1 MAVSF
6 DVLSKLPY
14 PGLRAFSE
22 SEKNVFFGRDRQL
35 DELLRK
41 IRTNRFLAVVGNAG
55 SGKSSLIHASFVPKL
70 KDGFNGQS
78 GNRWRIATC
87 RPSDNPLA
95 YLAAALAQRNVLHP
109 DEKMDPNYPST
120 IENVLRRGSLGIVE
134 AYKTSSVSKDNLLI
148 VIDQFEEIFAY
159 AKHSQSAADDAATFV
174 NLLLN
179 ASRQREYAIYVVLTM
194 KTNFIG
200 SCTDFRGLPEAIND
214 GQFLVPRL
222 KTEELKKAIIA
233 PVKEVGA
240 TIDQDL
246 VNKIILDLGEDFED
260 LPALQ
265 HLMMRVWD
273 NWVEDCDPSMPIS
286 LGHYEAVGGI
296 QKALS
301 FHAEQAFQAMD
312 TPEKKII
319 AERLFKAI
327 SEKGAADAKPLRKT
341 VTIKQLMALTSAP
354 FTTVTAVI
362 HTFSRSGRQFIQA
375 ADLPDMEEN
384 NTISITYDSLLTR
397 WERMVIWMDE
407 EFESA
412 ELYQRISAAAATYLD
427 GKGGL
432 WNDPELS
439 LALKWMDPQTYDPQN
454 PHKLAPN
461 LAWSKRYN
469 DSYQDTID
477 FILKSEAAHSKK
489 ETAILE
495 DADKKKKTRQLITY
509 LSLGFAAVCLLLL
522 LLAGVALESARR
534 SALMA
539 DRKAKEARLAAY
551 QAELAKQDAAGK
563 EFLALINARR
573 ADQERLM
580 AESAT
585 ERAIMSAEIA
595 QQRSL
600 DARRSE
606 ARALVAFDSARAAMA
621 RAERERL
628 KALEKERMANE
639 QKNIAD
645 AERLKAI
652 KTKGLSL
659 AQSISVKSWKVE
671 DPDVQSLLA
680 LEAHEINKSSEGKP
694 NDAYVYEA
702 LYKAVDKMQN
712 VKDNPDF
719 NTLSIPPVGLD
730 RLGSVRSIVVSNK
743 QDEKDTKV
751 YTTGSDGWLLKWNLT
766 QFKSKEDRNKNG
778 KPEEIAKNKSDK
790 VSRTLD
796 MSIDGKY
803 LARGGDLEYIELF
816 DVAKKDRVLTINAHR
831 SRRVWDLEFMPD
843 GNAIISAGDDGSIK
857 YSNLKGQVTP
867 IVEGLKNR
875 VTNIS
880 LSGDGQHVAGVG
892 NSSDVSIWNVRT
904 GQEEF
909 KLDNPYNKRNATAVA
924 ISPAGRFVAV
934 GYQDGA
940 LLIWDIY
947 DYIQKRNDYRPDRL
961 LNHSA
966 KINDIAFSDDGTSIL
981 VAGLDKRAT
990 LWKIWDRRYENFN
1003 NEKEFPF
1010 KDPKFQPIRLEDH
1023 SDWVLSVAFSH
1034 DGKKAIT
1041 GCADGT
1047 VKMYEIEMS
1056 RYAEQICGMVRKNLS
1071 NRDWKKYIGTDDT
1084 EKDPS
1089 KQKLYIITADGKR
1102 SPLSTCGS
1110 DYPQDSDNK

>member
-1 MAVSF
+1 M
-6 DVLSKLPY
+6 
-14 PGLRAFSE
+14 
-22 SEKNVFFGRDRQL
+22 
-35 DELLRK
+35 
-41 IRTNRFLAVVGNAG
+41 
-55 SGKSSLIHASFVPKL
+55 
-70 KDGFNGQS
+70 
-78 GNRWRIATC
+78 
-87 RPSDNPLA
+87 
-95 YLAAALAQRNVLHP
+95 
-109 DEKMDPNYPST
+109 
-120 IENVLRRGSLGIVE
+120 
-134 AYKTSSVSKDNLLI
+134 
-148 VIDQFEEIFAY
+148 
-159 AKHSQSAADDAATFV
+159 
-174 NLLLN
+174 
-179 ASRQREYAIYVVLTM
+179 
-194 KTNFIG
+194 
-200 SCTDFRGLPEAIND
+200 
-214 GQFLVPRL
+214 
-222 KTEELKKAIIA
+222 
-233 PVKEVGA
+233 
-240 TIDQDL
+240 
-246 VNKIILDLGEDFED
+246 
-260 LPALQ
+260 
-265 HLMMRVWD
+265 
-273 NWVEDCDPSMPIS
+273 
-286 LGHYEAVGGI
+286 
-296 QKALS
+296 
-301 FHAEQAFQAMD
+301 
-312 TPEKKII
+312 
-319 AERLFKAI
+319 
-327 SEKGAADAKPLRKT
+327 
-341 VTIKQLMALTSAP
+341 
-354 FTTVTAVI
+354 
-362 HTFSRSGRQFIQA
+362 
-375 ADLPDMEEN
+375 
-384 NTISITYDSLLTR
+384 
-397 WERMVIWMDE
+397 
-407 EFESA
+407 
-412 ELYQRISAAAATYLD
+412 
-427 GKGGL
+427 
-432 WNDPELS
+432 
-439 LALKWMDPQTYDPQN
+439 
-454 PHKLAPN
+454 
-461 LAWSKRYN
+461 
-469 DSYQDTID
+469 
-477 FILKSEAAHSKK
+477 
-489 ETAILE
+489 
-495 DADKKKKTRQLITY
+495 
-509 LSLGFAAVCLLLL
+509 
-522 LLAGVALESARR
+522 
-534 SALMA
+534 
-539 DRKAKEARLAAY
+539 
-551 QAELAKQDAAGK
+551 
-563 EFLALINARR
+563 
-573 ADQERLM
+573 
-580 AESAT
+580 
-585 ERAIMSAEIA
+585 
-595 QQRSL
+595 
-600 DARRSE
+600 
-606 ARALVAFDSARAAMA
+606 
-621 RAERERL
+621 
-628 KALEKERMANE
+628 
-639 QKNIAD
+639 
-645 AERLKAI
+645 
-652 KTKGLSL
+652 
-659 AQSISVKSWKVE
+659 
-671 DPDVQSLLA
+671 
-680 LEAHEINKSSEGKP
+680 
-694 NDAYVYEA
+694 
-702 LYKAVDKMQN
+702 
-712 VKDNPDF
+712 
-719 NTLSIPPVGLD
+719 
-730 RLGSVRSIVVSNK
+730 RSIVVSNK

-766 QFKSKEDRNKNG
+766 QFKSKEDRIKNG